1 MNETTSAVTPTV
13 GEAVRAIADVCDWAQ
28 TRDGQGFN
36 GQDTMFGHRLASIPD
51 GVWTPEMRWEAHR
64 MLRKYSGQLRH
75 QGIEYTA
82 IEVPETP
89 PGYGNAIT
97 NTDVITRTARAT
109 ARQMGRL
116 SPRKASDGTISAPG
130 SVSLTGGQFCVAF
143 PYSDTLVVAL
153 KAAVPYQDR
162 HWDSDKRLWTV
173 GASSAWSLRGFI
185 VANQDMFE
193 VEESAQTALDAAPEP
208 DVIPSSAAVRIEGA
222 SIIVRFDYNAAL
234 VSSLRNLQCDSRWD
248 SGLKAHVAPLRSA
261 ARIVAWADDAGL
273 SVDETVRVQAVT
285 QEALVAIE
293 AEARDGMIVASRAQD
308 AQIDIATP
316 SGLALRPFQKAGV
329 IYAETARRTFIG
341 DEPGLGKTIE
351 VLMTL
356 SHANAFPAVVVA
368 PANARLVWLREAGK
382 WLPER
387 TVASVSGTS
396 AHPVEA
402 NLVILNYDV
411 LPDWLPFLP
420 AHLAAVVLDESHRVK
435 NHLQKDVNGT
445 KTYKTQRVKAS
456 YELSQRVPSDGF
468 ILLVTGTPVVNRP
481 IELAS
486 QLDIMRRLDE
496 FGGFMGFA
504 KRYCGAYHDAY
515 GWDFGG
521 ATNLDE
527 LNEMLRSR
535 CYIRRLKAD
544 VLSELP
550 PKVWADVIIDEFDPG
565 AMAEYRTAEADT
577 IAYLGARA
585 AQIAAEN
592 GLDPESAKVEALLR
606 AESAEHLVR
615 ITALCKLAAR
625 AKMPAVRAWV
635 EDFLESGQKLVVF
648 AHHREIVD
656 ALATQFGADKIQ
668 GGISDTARQAAA
680 DRFQNDPQCRIIV
693 CSIKAGGESITLT
706 SASNVL
712 FVEQTWTPAEM
723 DQASDRC
730 HRMGQR
736 DSVTAWNAI
745 GSGTID
751 EDRAQLIASK
761 RVVVSAA
768 TEGGKAATQKH
779 SSEADLIVK
788 LAKRGLQAAAA
799 A

>member
-1 MNETTSAVTPTV
+1 
-13 GEAVRAIADVCDWAQ
+13 
-28 TRDGQGFN
+28 
-36 GQDTMFGHRLASIPD
+36 
-51 GVWTPEMRWEAHR
+51 
-64 MLRKYSGQLRH
+64 
-75 QGIEYTA
+75 
-82 IEVPETP
+82 
-89 PGYGNAIT
+89 
-97 NTDVITRTARAT
+97 
-109 ARQMGRL
+109 
-116 SPRKASDGTISAPG
+116 
-130 SVSLTGGQFCVAF
+130 
-143 PYSDTLVVAL
+143 
-153 KAAVPYQDR
+153 
-162 HWDSDKRLWTV
+162 
-173 GASSAWSLRGFI
+173 
-185 VANQDMFE
+185 
-193 VEESAQTALDAAPEP
+193 
-208 DVIPSSAAVRIEGA
+208 
-222 SIIVRFDYNAAL
+222 
-234 VSSLRNLQCDSRWD
+234 
-248 SGLKAHVAPLRSA
+248 
-261 ARIVAWADDAGL
+261 
-273 SVDETVRVQAVT
+273 
-285 QEALVAIE
+285 
-293 AEARDGMIVASRAQD
+293 
-308 AQIDIATP
+308 
-316 SGLALRPFQKAGV
+316 
-329 IYAETARRTFIG
+329 
-341 DEPGLGKTIE
+341 
-351 VLMTL
+351 
-356 SHANAFPAVVVA
+356 
-368 PANARLVWLREAGK
+368 
-382 WLPER
+382 
-387 TVASVSGTS
+387 
-396 AHPVEA
+396 
-402 NLVILNYDV
+402 
-411 LPDWLPFLP
+411 
-420 AHLAAVVLDESHRVK
+420 VVLDESHRVK